1 MSKRDTRILPESAP
15 TPPQLRQPADVT
27 ISRRWQLLV
36 MLAGLWG
43 WRQLQQHQWHRLT
56 AALAATLGVVWYAR
70 YREPATPVLRRI
82 EICDSRIPREFDG
95 FTIGQISDIHLGQP
109 HSHANLR
116 WARDCMQTLR
126 PDLIVFTGDLVNER
140 PAIGRLAYEL
150 TQFQAPMGCF
160 AIAGNH
166 DYVEKIDDVIQ
177 ACALA
182 GIPLLRNTGVALR
195 RAGATLWLAGVDD
208 IWHGSMRIDHALRG
222 ADQLPIIL
230 LAHAPDIVLQASA
243 YANIVLQLSGHVHG
257 GHLHVPGLG
266 PLARPRYGV
275 HYTRGTH
282 RVGNTWMHVSLG
294 LSGRALRF
302 GSPPEVGLIT
312 LRHHAPTT
320 QGIPACNAS
329 TGVSGAST

>member
-1 MSKRDTRILPESAP
+1 MSKHGTRLLPES
-15 TPPQLRQPADVT
+15 TPVPLQIRKPADVT
-27 ISRRWQLLV
+27 YSWRWQLLV
-36 MLAGLWG
+36 LLAGLWG
-43 WRQLQQHQWHRLT
+43 WRQLQHRHWHRLT
-56 AALAATLGVVWYAR
+56 TALAATLGVAWYAR
-70 YREPATPVLRRI
+70 YREPAMPVLRRI
-82 EICDSRIPREFDG
+82 EICDPRIPVEFDG

-109 HSHANLR
+109 HSHANLH
-116 WARDCMQTLR
+116 WARDCMRELR

-140 PAIGRLAYEL
+140 PAIGTLAYEL
-150 TQFQAPMGCF
+150 RHFQAPLGCF

-166 DYVEKIDDVIQ
+166 DYVEEIDDVIQ

-182 GIPLLRNTGVALR
+182 GVPLLRNTGVALH

-208 IWHGSMRIDHALRG
+208 IWHGSMRIEQALHG
-222 ADQLPIIL
+222 ADQHAVIL

-243 YANIVLQLSGHVHG
+243 YTNIVLQLSGHVHG
-257 GHLHVPGLG
+257 GHLHLPGLG

-294 LSGRALRF
+294 LSGRALRL

-312 LRHHAPTT
+312 LRHQAPTT
-320 QGIPACNAS
+320 QGTLACNAS
-329 TGVSGAST
+329 TGASGAST

>member
-1 MSKRDTRILPESAP
+1 MSKHGTRLLPES
-15 TPPQLRQPADVT
+15 TPRSPQLRQPADVT
-27 ISRRWQLLV
+27 YSRRWQLLI

-43 WRQLQQHQWHRLT
+43 WRQLQHRHWHRLT
-56 AALAATLGVVWYAR
+56 TALAATLGIAWYAR

-82 EICDSRIPREFDG
+82 EICDPRIPVEFDG

-109 HSHANLR
+109 HSHANLH
-116 WARDCMQTLR
+116 WARDCMRELR

-140 PAIGRLAYEL
+140 PAIGTLAYEL
-150 TQFQAPMGCF
+150 RQFQAPLGCF

-166 DYVEKIDDVIQ
+166 DYVEDIDDVIQ
-177 ACALA
+177 ACVLA
-182 GIPLLRNTGVALR
+182 GVPLLRNTGVALH

-208 IWHGSMRIDHALRG
+208 IWHGSMRIEHALHG
-222 ADQLPIIL
+222 ADQHAVIL

-243 YANIVLQLSGHVHG
+243 YTNIVLQLSGHVHG
-257 GHLHVPGLG
+257 GHLHLPGLG

-294 LSGRALRF
+294 LSGRALRL

-312 LRHHAPTT
+312 LRHQAPTT
-320 QGIPACNAS
+320 QGKPACNAS
-329 TGVSGAST
+329 TGASGAST